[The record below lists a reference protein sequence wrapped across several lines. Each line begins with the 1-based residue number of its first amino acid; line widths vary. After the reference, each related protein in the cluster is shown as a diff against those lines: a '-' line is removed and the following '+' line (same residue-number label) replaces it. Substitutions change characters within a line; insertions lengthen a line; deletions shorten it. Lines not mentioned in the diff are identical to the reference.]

1 MKTCVYLIVA
11 LLLATSF
18 NTPSTGSSVAE
29 FDLVVLGGRIVDGTG
44 NPWYE
49 ADIGIAGGRIVEIG
63 RIDPQRGNE
72 VIYAQGLIVA
82 PGFIDVHTHIEGG
95 IERNPNAENFL
106 QMGVTSVVTGN
117 CGSSRLNLE
126 EWFEKISGAG
136 IGVNVA
142 SLIGHNTIRREAM
155 NGDFDR
161 PPRPDELDRMRDLV
175 DRAMRAGAV
184 GLSTGLEYVPG
195 MWATTD
201 EIAELAKV
209 AAAYGGVYASHMRDE
224 GEFIEKSV
232 AEAIAIGE
240 KARIPVEISHFKISS
255 KKRWGASAAS
265 IKMVE
270 DARARGLQVTVDQY
284 LYPASSTGIGI
295 LFTSWVFDGGREK
308 TEERLRNPATRER
321 IRRDVIEK
329 ARAQGFSD
337 LSFAYIANYET
348 DQSFNGRNLAE
359 ITQAKKGRKEI
370 EAQADLAIEILQ
382 AGGASMVLRKMSDED
397 VERIFRQPFTMVA
410 SDAGVMSWDDKS
422 VPHPRGFG
430 NNARALGL
438 YVREKKI
445 VSLPEAI
452 RRMTSLPA
460 QTFGLLDRGLIRPG
474 MAADLVI
481 FDENAVRDLATFE
494 KPKTFPVGIDY
505 VIVNGRKAVERSYY
519 SHTNAG
525 VILRG
530 STKKVESVDEATAAE
545 RALRVRDERIF
556 TRFYRLK
563 REKEAGLI
571 DADRY
576 VAALK
581 VLREDEMK
589 LFEDAKNVRFNNM
602 TEHEYWHRS
611 RLKFPSSIIQELQLI
626 ERK

>member
-1 MKTCVYLIVA
+1 MKIPVCLSVLI
-11 LLLATSF
+11 LLATSF
-18 NTPSTGSSVAE
+18 NLPAGGPAMAE
-29 FDLVVLGGRIVDGTG
+29 FDLVIMGGRIVDGTG

-49 ADIGIAGGRIVEIG
+49 ADIGISDGKIVEIG
-63 RIDPQRGNE
+63 RIDPQRANE
-72 VIYAQGLIVA
+72 VIYAQGLIVS
-82 PGFIDVHTHIEGG
+82 PGFIDVHTHIESG
-95 IERNPNAENFL
+95 IEKNPNAENFL
-106 QMGVTSVVTGN
+106 MMGVTSVITGN
-117 CGSSRLNLE
+117 CGSSALNLD
-126 EWFEKISGAG
+126 EWLTRISGPG

-142 SLIGHNTIRREAM
+142 SLVGHNTIRREAM
-155 NGDFDR
+155 GGDFNR
-161 PPRPDELDRMRDLV
+161 PPRPDELDRMKDLV

-201 EIAELAKV
+201 EIAELARV
-209 AAAYGGVYASHMRDE
+209 AASYGGVYATHMRDE

-240 KARIPVEISHFKISS
+240 KAKIPVEISHFKISS

-265 IKMVE
+265 IRMVE
-270 DARARGLQVTVDQY
+270 EARENGIQVTVDQY

-295 LFTSWVFDGGREK
+295 LFTSWVFDGGRDK
-308 TEERLRNPATRER
+308 LEERLRDANTRDR

-329 ARAQGFSD
+329 AKAQGFND
-337 LSFAYIANYET
+337 LSFAYIASYES
-348 DQSFNGRNLAE
+348 DPSFNGRNLAE
-359 ITQAKKGRKEI
+359 ITLAKKGRKEI

-382 AGGASMVLRKMSDED
+382 AGGASMILRKMSDED

-460 QTFGLLDRGLIRPG
+460 QTFRLWDRGLIRPG

-505 VIVNGRKAVERSYY
+505 VIVNGRKAVERSQY

-530 STKKVESVDEATAAE
+530 SAKKVESANEVTAAE

-556 TRFYRLK
+556 TRFNMLK

-571 DADRY
+571 NADRY
-576 VAALK
+576 IAALRA
-581 VLREDEMK
+581 LREDEMK

-611 RLKFPSSIIQELQLI
+611 RLKSLSLIIQELQMI